1 MALPPIYKYLDVR
14 GAKLTFSNGTF
25 KHAKPSDFND
35 IEDLTIQSI
44 FPEET
49 ETALKKL
56 SDGFTEV
63 ILQHLNDQP
72 TCSSPMR
79 EKVALIQQVYRTN
92 PKAAQLVK
100 AERGKEVGAP
110 IYDVGH
116 MRERAKQSIAEINE
130 FMQGY
135 RILCVTTHKDSERMW
150 SVYAETHKGIA
161 LRIEPNVT
169 KDSKFQLFR
178 PVEYRKER
186 PPLYD
191 DTLDF
196 IADSLFGDQ
205 EARRKKTIEKIV
217 YSKTLSWQHEGE
229 YRLAIPIRNGESP
242 WNTLKYHPEEITE
255 LYLGCAMQQADK
267 EDIVSKAKVLN
278 PEIAIFQAVRGAD
291 TKLTFQ
297 RI

>member
-1 MALPPIYKYLDVR
+1 VALPPIYKYLDVR
-14 GAKLTFSNGTF
+14 GAKLTLSNGTF

-56 SDGFTEV
+56 ADGFTGV
-63 ILQHLNDQP
+63 ILQHLDDQP

-79 EKVALIQQVYRTN
+79 EKLALIQQVYRTN
-92 PKAAQLVK
+92 PRAADLVK
-100 AERGKEVGAP
+100 AELGKKGGAP
-110 IYDVGH
+110 IYDIEY
-116 MRERAKQSIAEINE
+116 MRERSKQFIAEINE
-130 FMQGY
+130 FMQDY

-150 SVYAETHKGIA
+150 STYAEKHRGIA
-161 LRIEPNVT
+161 LRIEPNVA

-178 PVEYRKER
+178 SVEYRKER
-186 PPLYD
+186 PPLYE

-196 IADSLFGDQ
+196 IAECLFGDQ
-205 EARRKKTIEKIV
+205 EARRKEIIEKIV

-267 EDIVSKAKVLN
+267 EDIVSKANVLN
-278 PEIAIFQAVRGAD
+278 PEIAIFQTVRGPA

>member
-1 MALPPIYKYLDVR
+1 MAFPPIYKYLDVR
-14 GAKLTFSNGTF
+14 GAKLTLSNGTF
-25 KHAKPSDFND
+25 KHSKPSDFND

-79 EKVALIQQVYRTN
+79 EKLALIQQVYRTN
-92 PKAAQLVK
+92 PKAAQLLK
-100 AERGKEVGAP
+100 AGKEGGAA

-116 MRERAKQSIAEINE
+116 MRERAKQFIAEINE

-135 RILCVTTHKDSERMW
+135 RILCVTTHKDSERIW

-161 LRIEPNVT
+161 LRIEPNLT
-169 KDSKFQLFR
+169 TDSKFQLFR

-196 IADSLFGDQ
+196 IAGSLFGDQ
-205 EARRKKTIEKIV
+205 EARRKEIIEKIV

-229 YRLAIPIRNGESP
+229 YRLAIPILSGQPP

-278 PEIAIFQAVRGAD
+278 PEIAIFQAVRGAG